1 MSNPYSNREREELF
15 ATVQADLAARR
26 RRHRRAVLALE
37 IVKIAGFLILA
48 GYAVFML
55 GRGLALLTM

>member
-1 MSNPYSNREREELF
+1 MPNPSRGSEREELF
-15 ATVQADLAARR
+15 AMIRDVLEARR

-37 IVKIAGFLILA
+37 IVKISTFVILV

-55 GRGLALLTM
+55 GRGLAFLIM

>member
-1 MSNPYSNREREELF
+1 MSNPYSNCEREELF
-15 ATVQADLAARR
+15 ATVQVDLEARR

-37 IVKIAGFLILA
+37 IMKILGVIILA

-55 GRGLALLTM
+55 GRGLAFLIM